1 MPPLCQ
7 GAFANLSANSVI
19 SSSQVR
25 LSQKAQAASRRS
37 WASSASSQLQVQGV
51 AGSLAFIFGI
61 ELAKLFDINPI
72 LVAVSL
78 FLESN
83 QAQESR
89 PCQAGN
95 RLTQSCLSW
104 LSRGNSR
111 GGLRSFHLRG
121 GRSRPACAF
130 ATHAGSAHFIC
141 GEGEA
146 GRHYSMTSK
155 MLVAPAAFVLFCGAT
170 FSLAFGDP
178 SNPGVGPQT
187 GHSGSIGNSSAV
199 LGSPAG
205 GNQSGSGNQWSNRGG
220 SGNQASNAAGSG
232 NQWAN
237 QSGSGNQWSNQ
248 SGSGNQGSNQ
258 SGSGNQWANKSG
270 SGNQAGAGQPQ
281 KPASGAKVPGGGG

>member
-1 MPPLCQ
+1 MPSLCQ

-121 GRSRPACAF
+121 GRSGSTLLHDIQNVSRPSRLCSFLRRHFF
-130 ATHAGSAHFIC
+130 ARVRRS
-141 GEGEA
+141 
-146 GRHYSMTSK
+146 
-155 MLVAPAAFVLFCGAT
+155 V
-170 FSLAFGDP
+170 
-178 SNPGVGPQT
+178 
-187 GHSGSIGNSSAV
+187 
-199 LGSPAG
+199 
-205 GNQSGSGNQWSNRGG
+205 QSGCRATDRPFRQHW
-220 SGNQASNAAGSG
+220 Q
-232 NQWAN
+232 
-237 QSGSGNQWSNQ
+237 
-248 SGSGNQGSNQ
+248 
-258 SGSGNQWANKSG
+258 
-270 SGNQAGAGQPQ
+270 
-281 KPASGAKVPGGGG
+281 